1 VMTHAPAGRP
11 TSAVVVNLGADPREV
26 PVEGGVAEVL
36 LAWDVAGTEVVGGAV
51 RVPPGSAAVVRLP

>member
-1 VMTHAPAGRP
+1 MTHAPDGRP